1 MFSQTYYLLRTRQDG
16 QYLVANGQGDDAN
29 PDAPPMQFL
38 LLFNDHA
45 EALSYLNTHAAGY
58 TDRFAVEPQPGTQL
72 ASLLK
77 RWGYKGVGVVKDP
90 LIPTV
95 EFFSVSAS

>member
-1 MFSQTYYLLRTRQDG
+1 MFSQTYYLLRARQDG
-16 QYLVANGQGDDAN
+16 QYLVATGQAN
-29 PDAPPMQFL
+29 EATPDTEPMKFL

-58 TDRFAVEPQPGTQL
+58 ADRFAVESQAGTQL
-72 ASLLK
+72 VKVLQ
-77 RWGYKGVGVVKDP
+77 RWGYEGVGLVKDP

-95 EFFSVSAS
+95 EFFAVSPS

>member
-16 QYLVANGQGDDAN
+16 QYLVATGESGDTASDI
-29 PDAPPMQFL
+29 PSIQFL

-45 EALSYLNTHAAGY
+45 EALSYLNTHASGY
-58 TDRFAVEPQPGTQL
+58 ADRFAVESQAGSQL
-72 ASLLK
+72 ISLLK
-77 RWGYKGVGVVKDP
+77 RWGYKGVGLVKDP

-95 EFFSVSAS
+95 EFFAVTDA

>member
-16 QYLVANGQGDDAN
+16 QYLVANGQTDNAN
-29 PDAPPMQFL
+29 PDVPPMQFL

-58 TDRFAVEPQPGTQL
+58 TDRFAVESQPGTQL
-72 ASLLK
+72 VSLLK

-95 EFFSVSAS
+95 EFFTVSKS

>member
-16 QYLVANGQGDDAN
+16 QYLVATGQSDDTE
-29 PDAPPMQFL
+29 PDTPPTQFL

-58 TDRFAVEPQPGTQL
+58 ADRFSVESQAGPQL
-72 ASLLK
+72 LNVLK

-95 EFFSVSAS
+95 DFFAVTDS